1 MSSRLNLLAPEVRA
15 NPYPFYAELRRNAPV
30 SQVDPAGFWAVSRY
44 DDLITVMRNPQ
55 LFSSEG
61 IRQTYRPA
69 WIPDYPLA
77 DSMLVMDPPEHTR
90 LRALVSRAFGH
101 SMLSRIEPRI
111 RELAREA
118 VAGVTPG
125 QSVDFVEAFSF
136 RIPLTVL
143 AEMAG
148 MPASLHP
155 RFRQWVEVITHFT
168 GIGPNDTAKHAQMRA
183 TVDDARRYF
192 AEVLEARRREP
203 REDLL
208 SDLLRARVDGEALT
222 ETELMGFMFLLLVA
236 GLETTVHLLSLSLI
250 RLQEEPRLLAR
261 LRADSSLI
269 PRFVEEAL
277 RLHCPAHGIVR
288 LTTQEVE
295 LGGARIPKG
304 ARLLL
309 LIASGNRDEA
319 HFPDPD
325 RFDMERPSPQ
335 NLPFGYG
342 AHFCLGAHLS
352 RIETRVALEELLARF
367 VRLTPGDGEVKWN
380 SSLIIRG
387 PIRLPLVAHTA

>member
-30 SQVDPAGFWAVSRY
+30 SQVDPGGLWAVSRY
-44 DDLITVMRNPQ
+44 DDLITVMKNPQ
-55 LFSSEG
+55 VFSSEG

-101 SMLSRIEPRI
+101 SMLSRMEPRI
-111 RELAREA
+111 RALAKEA
-118 VAGVTPG
+118 VAALTPG
-125 QSVDFVEAFSF
+125 QTVDFVEAFSF
-136 RIPLTVL
+136 RIPLAVL
-143 AEMAG
+143 GEMAG
-148 MPASLHP
+148 LPASLHP

-168 GIGPNDTAKHAQMRA
+168 SIGPNDTAKHEQMRA
-183 TVDDARRYF
+183 TVNEARQYF
-192 AEVLEARRREP
+192 AQVLEARRKEP

-208 SDLLRARVDGEALT
+208 SDLLRAQVDGESLT

-236 GLETTVHLLSLSLI
+236 GLETTVHLLSLGLM
-250 RLQEEPRLLAR
+250 RLQEEPELLAR
-261 LRADSSLI
+261 LRADTSLI

-288 LTTQEVE
+288 LTTQDVE

-309 LIASGNRDEA
+309 MIASGNRDES

-325 RFDMERPSPQ
+325 RFDLDRPNPQ

-380 SSLIIRG
+380 ASLIIRG
-387 PIRLPLVAHTA
+387 PIRLPLVAHSA